1 MKSYSKNIVGAF
13 FMSVSMAG
21 FVAND
26 AIMKIIASE
35 LNLEQSIFIRGI
47 FCTLFILVFFSFSKN
62 KNLNE
67 CFKILPL
74 ISIRSFLELLA
85 TIFFL
90 TALINMPFANVNAI
104 LQSLPLTITIAA
116 SIFLKESFGLKRGV
130 AIILGLVGVFFI
142 IKPGSDG
149 FNYYSILAIFAV
161 LSVTFRDILT
171 RQVSKI
177 IPAFF
182 ISLVSSM
189 IITSSM
195 GFYIVIFQI
204 WDPINFFIL
213 FNLGLSAI
221 FLMIGYFF
229 SIEAMR
235 YGDVSFVSPFR
246 YTLIVWALLIG
257 IFFFNETLDYLSFI
271 GILLIMFSGIF
282 VLYRESKIKNF
293 S

>member
-1 MKSYSKNIVGAF
+1 MV
-13 FMSVSMAG
+13 
-21 FVAND
+21 
-26 AIMKIIASE
+26 
-35 LNLEQSIFIRGI
+35 
-47 FCTLFILVFFSFSKN
+47 
-62 KNLNE
+62 
-67 CFKILPL
+67 
-74 ISIRSFLELLA
+74 
-85 TIFFL
+85 
-90 TALINMPFANVNAI
+90 
-104 LQSLPLTITIAA
+104 
-116 SIFLKESFGLKRGV
+116 
-130 AIILGLVGVFFI
+130 
-142 IKPGSDG
+142 
-149 FNYYSILAIFAV
+149 
-161 LSVTFRDILT
+161 
-171 RQVSKI
+171 
-177 IPAFF
+177 
-182 ISLVSSM
+182 
-189 IITSSM
+189 ITSSM
-195 GFYIVIFQI
+195 GFYIAIFQI

>member
-13 FMSVSMAG
+13 FMCVSMAG

-26 AIMKIIASE
+26 AIMKIIASD

-116 SIFLKESFGLKRGV
+116 SFFLKESFGLKRGV
-130 AIILGLVGVFFI
+130 AIILGLVGVLFI

-195 GFYIVIFQI
+195 GFYIALFQL
-204 WDPINFFIL
+204 WDPINFYIL

-229 SIEAMR
+229 RFEAMR
-235 YGDVSFVSPFR
+235 YGDVSFVCPFR
-246 YTLIVWALLIG
+246 YTLIVLALLIG

>member
-1 MKSYSKNIVGAF
+1 
-13 FMSVSMAG
+13 MSVSMAG

-130 AIILGLVGVFFI
+130 AIILGLVGVFF
-142 IKPGSDG
+142 
-149 FNYYSILAIFAV
+149 YYKARI
-161 LSVTFRDILT
+161 
-171 RQVSKI
+171 
-177 IPAFF
+177 
-182 ISLVSSM
+182 
-189 IITSSM
+189 
-195 GFYIVIFQI
+195 
-204 WDPINFFIL
+204 
-213 FNLGLSAI
+213 
-221 FLMIGYFF
+221 
-229 SIEAMR
+229 
-235 YGDVSFVSPFR
+235 
-246 YTLIVWALLIG
+246 
-257 IFFFNETLDYLSFI
+257 
-271 GILLIMFSGIF
+271 
-282 VLYRESKIKNF
+282 
-293 S
+293 